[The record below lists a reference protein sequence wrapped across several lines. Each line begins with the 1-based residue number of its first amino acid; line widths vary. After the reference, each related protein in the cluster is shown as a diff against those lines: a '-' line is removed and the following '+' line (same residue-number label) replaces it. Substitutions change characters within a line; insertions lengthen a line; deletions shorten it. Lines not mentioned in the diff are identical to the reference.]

1 MFRVINNAA
10 PEYLNILHKI
20 KALIIYDQIKIL
32 LFPSHELQLLN
43 HVLVIMVLCVGIIY
57 QITSKLVEVFNVL
70 KFIKTAFTKFN
81 QGISI

>member
-1 MFRVINNAA
+1 MFKVINNAA

-32 LFPSHELQLLN
+32 FPSHELQLLN
-43 HVLVIMVLCVGIIY
+43 HVLVIMVSCVGIIY
-57 QITSKLVEVFNVL
+57 QITSKLVEVFNDL
-70 KFIKTAFTKFN
+70 KFIKIAFTKFN